1 MALSDASTD
10 LLLILDDLTHRRL
23 VLLKSCSSASCSA
36 VAAHFSCGT
45 YDHPA
50 SKYTLPQMA
59 RLLDILQP
67 GESLMT
73 LHLSHCV
80 LTSSLPV
87 YSKVGQLGT
96 ASHRQGRP
104 MGFGGLLMLNCCPW
118 R

>member
-59 RLLDILQP
+59 RLLDLLQP

-87 YSKVGQLGT
+87 YTPRLVSLVPPLTEKG
-96 ASHRQGRP
+96 GRWALEDAP
-104 MGFGGLLMLNCCPW
+104 G
-118 R
+118 